1 MSKREKQEKVNHQQ
15 TVDVSDQRAPLLTHV
30 RGQRREVG
38 GSCVV
43 LFVIT
48 RRGRRVLHHH
58 KPDGRLLLRGRGLG
72 NVLLGRVFAA
82 AVVQNARNKKDQKQ
96 DDVAG
101 DEDDEV

>member
-1 MSKREKQEKVNHQQ
+1 M
-15 TVDVSDQRAPLLTHV
+15 DVLDQRALLLAHV
-30 RGQRREVG
+30 RGQRREAG

-43 LFVIT
+43 LLVIT
-48 RRGRRVLHHH
+48 RRGRGVLHHH
-58 KPDGRLLLRGRGLG
+58 EPDGRLLLGGWGLG

-82 AVVQNARNKKDQKQ
+82 AVVQDARDEKDQKQ